1 MGDEIKE
8 GDEIINTIYYIVNGG
23 DPDNPE
29 DARDLKTP
37 QGKINA
43 LLSFSEEL
51 EKETPADIYN
61 EHLKTFK
68 KEIEKLI
75 KIKKKVKKKV
85 KKFKSSK
92 VGKYLSVHD
101 LLAADTAKIK
111 NWTGD
116 EGEEDDEGED
126 QVVLTIKDGKKL
138 AGGKKKSKTRKK
150 RRKKR
155 RKTKRRRKRRKTR
168 KRRRKKRTR

>member
-1 MGDEIKE
+1 MSDPITEAIE
-8 GDEIINTIYYIVNGG
+8 YIVKGG
-23 DPDNPE
+23 DPNDPE

-37 QGKINA
+37 QGKIDA
-43 LLSFSEEL
+43 LVRFSEEL
-51 EKETPADIYN
+51 EKKHPAIYN

-68 KEIEKLI
+68 KEIGKLI
-75 KIKKKVKKKV
+75 KIKKKLKKKV
-85 KKFKSSK
+85 KELKSSK
-92 VGKYLSVHD
+92 VGKYLSVDD

-111 NWTGD
+111 NWKGD
-116 EGEEDDEGED
+116 KGKEYDEGED
-126 QVVLTIKDGKKL
+126 VVVLTPEAGRKL
-138 AGGKKKSKTRKK
+138 AGVTGGKKKSKTRKK